1 MSVENKS
8 QKATVLELFQK
19 MHEEKSYNTNAYSLT
34 NPKDSGETFKE
45 IQQERN
51 STDSFAGRTWFPAM
65 VVHNLESKVRTPSIG
80 DRELIGGHKLV
91 YTATGDKS
99 ISVRCL
105 VPGMVLRHPTSI
117 DDSIIKQYPRFTCD
131 LNTIN
136 SIPPVGSILM
146 VMWNDKNIRNGGII
160 LGYALGGQK
169 QQDDF
174 SIFTAAESC
183 GEVVPNK
190 MKTTHAAGESL
201 PANNIAQQAE
211 IKVENTTP
219 DPKEVE
225 SLASAAA
232 PNSRWTTTDQPP
244 PGSSAPVKAETK
256 KNPQTPAEVPKTIEP
271 APKQPSYEI
280 ICNKSYQLS
289 ETTEEGNGVSPNHE
303 QSRRGDTSNKF
314 CRVEE
319 LAKRVGIP
327 PRLLLAF
334 MEVESKGN
342 ARAVRFEPHIF
353 VGGIRSRNIDKAR
366 PDLIN
371 KVPWTPRN
379 PKPPASK
386 DRAWY
391 ISRVNKET
399 NRAAFNKA
407 YALDPVA
414 AIQSTS
420 FGQFQV
426 MGRNL
431 LKEFKN
437 NPVSAMQAYDS
448 DPEAV
453 SDRLLI
459 TWIEGSYHWR
469 RVAKAGARTGN
480 YDFIKLATYYNGRGQ
495 AEKYGNLLKEA
506 YDRLEGTDILCRD
519 NIPVGNPRPAP
530 PPPEEDGLT
539 LDSWVR
545 GKFKGAIPAIEI
557 IKDGPV
563 RSAKGKKGLI
573 AKSLEEPI
581 KNMIAAYKKDVP
593 NGPALQINSTYRSYD
608 VQLKARRDLLK
619 PKWREEY
626 NRRGGEGNAAAE
638 KWLASRSPQRK
649 YFRIP
654 VARPGY
660 SNHNSGIAV
669 DFQTSAGGGMAFK
682 RKKSTYKED
691 RFYDHRAKTRRYKG
705 KQAHNWQGTKNY
717 EVQTWK
723 WMAEN
728 AHRYGFIRTVTSE
741 RWHFVYV
748 GSSAPSKRFSKVKK
762 SHGSWDGLAGVVPDK
777 EQARRRRA
785 EQARRRSQ
793 GS

>member
-80 DRELIGGHKLV
+80 DRELVGGHKLI

-136 SIPPVGSILM
+136 SIPPVGSIVM

-244 PGSSAPVKAETK
+244 SGSSAPVKAETK

-289 ETTEEGNGVSPNHE
+289 ETTE
-303 QSRRGDTSNKF
+303 
-314 CRVEE
+314 
-319 LAKRVGIP
+319 
-327 PRLLLAF
+327 
-334 MEVESKGN
+334 M
-342 ARAVRFEPHIF
+342 
-353 VGGIRSRNIDKAR
+353 
-366 PDLIN
+366 
-371 KVPWTPRN
+371 
-379 PKPPASK
+379 
-386 DRAWY
+386 
-391 ISRVNKET
+391 
-399 NRAAFNKA
+399 A
-407 YALDPVA
+407 YP
-414 AIQSTS
+414 
-420 FGQFQV
+420 
-426 MGRNL
+426 
-431 LKEFKN
+431 
-437 NPVSAMQAYDS
+437 
-448 DPEAV
+448 
-453 SDRLLI
+453 LI
-459 TWIEGSYHWR
+459 TSSQEGETR
-469 RVAKAGARTGN
+469 
-480 YDFIKLATYYNGRGQ
+480 
-495 AEKYGNLLKEA
+495 
-506 YDRLEGTDILCRD
+506 
-519 NIPVGNPRPAP
+519 
-530 PPPEEDGLT
+530 
-539 LDSWVR
+539 
-545 GKFKGAIPAIEI
+545 
-557 IKDGPV
+557 
-563 RSAKGKKGLI
+563 
-573 AKSLEEPI
+573 
-581 KNMIAAYKKDVP
+581 
-593 NGPALQINSTYRSYD
+593 QINS
-608 VQLKARRDLLK
+608 V
-619 PKWREEY
+619 E
-626 NRRGGEGNAAAE
+626 
-638 KWLASRSPQRK
+638 
-649 YFRIP
+649 
-654 VARPGY
+654 
-660 SNHNSGIAV
+660 
-669 DFQTSAGGGMAFK
+669 
-682 RKKSTYKED
+682 
-691 RFYDHRAKTRRYKG
+691 
-705 KQAHNWQGTKNY
+705 
-717 EVQTWK
+717 
-723 WMAEN
+723 
-728 AHRYGFIRTVTSE
+728 
-741 RWHFVYV
+741 
-748 GSSAPSKRFSKVKK
+748 
-762 SHGSWDGLAGVVPDK
+762 
-777 EQARRRRA
+777 
-785 EQARRRSQ
+785 
-793 GS
+793 

>member
-1 MSVENKS
+1 M
-8 QKATVLELFQK
+8 LELFQK
-19 MHEEKSYNTNAYSLT
+19 MHEEKAHTPNSFSLT
-34 NPKDSGETFKE
+34 NPKDSGEVFKE

-51 STDSFAGRTWFPAM
+51 SNDNFSGRSWLPAM
-65 VVHNLESKVRTPSIG
+65 VIHNLESKVREAAIG
-80 DRELIGGHKLV
+80 DKTLVGGHKLV

-99 ISVRCL
+99 VAVRCL
-105 VPGMVLRHPTSI
+105 VPGGVLRHPTSI
-117 DDSIIKQYPRFTCD
+117 DDPIIKQYPKFTCD

-146 VMWNDKNIRNGGII
+146 VMWNNKNIRNGGII

-174 SIFTAAESC
+174 TIFSAVDSC
-183 GEVVPNK
+183 GEVIPNK
-190 MKTTHAAGESL
+190 MKTTHAMGESL
-201 PANNIAQQAE
+201 PAENIAVQAE
-211 IKVENTTP
+211 LKIRENQEEPLKEP
-219 DPKEVE
+219 DA
-225 SLASAAA
+225 LLNQAA
-232 PNSRWTTTDQPP
+232 PNSRWATTNTQPS
-244 PGSSAPVKAETK
+244 GSSAEVKQETK
-256 KNPQTPAEVPKTIEP
+256 KNTATPAEVPNT
-271 APKQPSYEI
+271 APTPPPTQAPEI
-280 ICNKSYQLS
+280 VCNKSYQLS
-289 ETTEEGNGVSPNHE
+289 ETTEEGNGASPDQGQN
-303 QSRRGDTSNKF
+303 RRGDSSNKF

-366 PDLIN
+366 PDLRN
-371 KVPWTPRN
+371 QVPWTPR
-379 PKPPASK
+379 AARGGK

-391 ISRVNKET
+391 ISRVRKET

-426 MGRNL
+426 MGRSL

-437 NPVSAMQAYDS
+437 DPAAAMRAYDS

-459 TWIEGSYHWR
+459 TWIEASRAWR
-469 RVAKAGARTGN
+469 RVAKNGARTGN

-495 AEKYGNLLKEA
+495 AQKYGKLLKDA
-506 YDRLEGTDILCRD
+506 YNRLEGTDILCRD
-519 NIPVGNPRPAP
+519 NIPANNPRPAP
-530 PPPEEDGLT
+530 PPPGEDDLT

-557 IKDGPV
+557 VKDGPV
-563 RSAKGKKGLI
+563 ASAKGKKGLV

-593 NGPALQINSTYRSYD
+593 NGPPLQINSTYRSYD
-608 VQLKARRDLLK
+608 KQLKARRDLLK

-626 NRRGGEGNAAAE
+626 NRRGGQGNAAAE
-638 KWLASRSPQRK
+638 RWLASRSPQRK
-649 YFRIP
+649 YFKIP

-660 SNHNSGIAV
+660 SNHNSGVAV
-669 DFQTSAGGGMAFK
+669 DFQTSAGGGLAFK
-682 RKKSTYKED
+682 RKKATYEED
-691 RFYDHRAKTRRYKG
+691 RFYDHRAKARRYKG
-705 KQAHNWQGTKNY
+705 KPAHNWRGTKNDQ
-717 EVQTWK
+717 VQPWK

-728 AHRYGFIRTVTSE
+728 AHRYGFIRTVSSE

-748 GSSAPSKRFSKVKK
+748 GSNAVSKRFSKVKK
-762 SHGSWDGLAGVVPDK
+762 NHGSWDGLGGVVPAK
-777 EQARRRRA
+777 EKARRRREA
-785 EQARRRSQ
+785 QARRNQ
-793 GS
+793 GRG